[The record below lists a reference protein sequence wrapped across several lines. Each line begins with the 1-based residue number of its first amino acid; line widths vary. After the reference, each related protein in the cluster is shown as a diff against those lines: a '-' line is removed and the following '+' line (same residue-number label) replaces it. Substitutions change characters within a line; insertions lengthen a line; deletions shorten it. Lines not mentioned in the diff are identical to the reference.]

1 MGAILNGITPAL
13 IICLVMTL
21 PVSGYPAEE
30 SPKEAHIKIPVVP
43 INVPSGMIYTGP
55 SRQGIEIHVRGAA
68 AQLENLSDLKLK
80 YTIDLANM
88 EIGIHSVPV
97 AADLLNL
104 PEGLSVV
111 SLNPSA
117 ITVRLDQEIIK
128 EVPVLVAYQ
137 GKPAPGFIIAE
148 TVANPNMVVLRGP
161 LYLLEN
167 IKSIV
172 THPIDV
178 SGVAESFKKEI
189 TLDLFEF
196 VEMVPPKAPIL
207 AEIRLGEQIIS
218 KVFKDVAIEGKNT
231 AYTFQITPSL
241 ISIEVKGPA
250 RLLTRLE
257 TKPEFNIYVDLTDLK
272 PGVYVRRAT
281 IELPVDTTLIH
292 AAPEIFT
299 VIIKKRK

>member
-1 MGAILNGITPAL
+1 M
-13 IICLVMTL
+13 
-21 PVSGYPAEE
+21 
-30 SPKEAHIKIPVVP
+30 
-43 INVPSGMIYTGP
+43 
-55 SRQGIEIHVRGAA
+55 
-68 AQLENLSDLKLK
+68 D
-80 YTIDLANM
+80 
-88 EIGIHSVPV
+88 IGIHSVPV
-97 AADLLNL
+97 AADRLNL
-104 PEGLSVV
+104 PKGLSLV

-117 ITVRLDQEIIK
+117 INVRLDQEIIK
-128 EVPVLVAYQ
+128 EVPVLVAYR
-137 GKPAPGFIIAE
+137 GEPAPGFIIAE
-148 TVANPNMVVLRGP
+148 TVANPKTVVLRGP

-167 IKSIV
+167 IKSIA

-178 SGVAESFKKEI
+178 SDVAESFKKEI

-207 AEIRLGEQIIS
+207 AEIRLGERIVS
-218 KVFKDVAIEGKNT
+218 KVFKDVAINGKNT
-231 AYTFQITPSL
+231 AHTFQITPSL

-299 VIIKKRK
+299 VKIKKRK